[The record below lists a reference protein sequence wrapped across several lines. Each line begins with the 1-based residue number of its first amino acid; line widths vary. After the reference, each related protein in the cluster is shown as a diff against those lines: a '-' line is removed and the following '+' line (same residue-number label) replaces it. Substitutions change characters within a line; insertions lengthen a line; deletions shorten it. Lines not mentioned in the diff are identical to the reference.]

1 MTVPYIFTSGTPI
14 SASQVNVNF
23 AAVVEYD
30 PPFTGAVTSGY
41 TIADRLSQTV
51 SVKDFG
57 AVGNG
62 VADDTAAIQA
72 AISYA
77 ASAAQS
83 IQYTSISAQS
93 SITVCFPAGLYLVTS
108 TITVPNAQVN
118 FLLSGMG
125 GRATFVGA
133 NPATIKCFVMQ
144 QVRNIIF
151 SNLNWIGFTTATEWD
166 TNNIDTNLIRYIDC
180 DFINCGIGVDTV
192 SFATSRST
200 VLVFDRCRAGGTNLF
215 VKSFCDMTIINNSHF
230 RNADADGAFI
240 FADSQLIINN
250 TLFTPYFAG
259 ANCRWIDITNEFSA
273 AYGRSSV
280 SLNSCRFGPESGGG
294 IPIIYSSLD
303 GNTAQGQRTTVTH
316 ISIRDCYMGCA
327 NTLTPRALIV
337 LRTNSAGTATLA
349 PNLILISGGSSN
361 AYNGL
366 VVTESDSLP
375 TGYNVGQFVIDID
388 ATAQG
393 GYGSSTTAPTRPLVE
408 AQLEMFVANWIYD
421 IKTITSAGGAIT
433 YDTGSRTFLRFAT
446 DYDTRLINL
455 TQVRDGHKVTM
466 LFTNSK
472 WTIYDASQ
480 SGNFKLAGGA
490 NFYSSANDT
499 LSVVYNGTTGLWYET
514 SRSLN

>member
-1 MTVPYIFTSGTPI
+1 MAVPYIFTSGTLI
-14 SASQVNVNF
+14 SASQVNANF
-23 AAVVEYD
+23 SAAIEYD

-41 TIADRLSQTV
+41 MVADRLSQTV

-108 TITVPNAQVN
+108 TITVPNAEVN

-133 NPATIKCFVMQ
+133 NPATIKCFIIEQ
-144 QVRNIIF
+144 ARNTIF

-192 SFATSRST
+192 SYATSRST
-200 VLVFDRCRAGGTNLF
+200 VLVFDRCRAGGTSLF

-230 RNADADGAFI
+230 RNADANGAFI

-250 TLFTPYFAG
+250 TLFTPYFAE

-280 SLNSCRFGPESGGG
+280 SLNSCRFGPEIGGG
-294 IPIIYSSLD
+294 IPIIYSYLD
-303 GNTAQGQRTTVTH
+303 GNPAQGQRTTVTH
-316 ISIRDCYMGCA
+316 IGIRDCYMGSVNA
-327 NTLTPRALIV
+327 ATPRALIV
-337 LRTNSAGTATLA
+337 LRNNSAGTATLA
-349 PNLILISGGSSN
+349 PNLILISGGSWN
-361 AYNGL
+361 ANNGA
-366 VVTESDSLP
+366 VVTQSGLT
-375 TGYNVGQFVIDID
+375 TGYNVGQFIIDLD

-408 AQLEMFVANWIYD
+408 AGLAKFIAKWIYD
-421 IKTITSAGGAIT
+421 IETITT
-433 YDTGSRTFLRFAT
+433 TGSFTYETGGRTFLKFSPASAAT
-446 DYDTRLINL
+446 LTNL

-466 LFTNSK
+466 LFTNANTTVADVTTTGS
-472 WTIYDASQ
+472 
-480 SGNFKLAGGA
+480 FRLAGGV
-490 NFYSSANDT
+490 NFVSSANDT
-499 LSVVYNGTTGLWYET
+499 LSVVYDGAAGLWYET
-514 SRSLN
+514 SRSIN